1 MIYHALLNTH
11 AQLWYR
17 KFIMR
22 TSWETYSHNNLDFCK
37 RHECY
42 IENIL
47 HWGVQGHER
56 HLASLEVKNPSV
68 TSVWNKGVII
78 MCSLQTDQRV
88 ASELET
94 HDLLIGGLNYLVF
107 NICSYVKVFNHISN
121 GAHVSFRMN
130 SSSLGTEP
138 EVRISPA
145 WVDLPLINVN
155 WSSEN
160 IATYDGDEGNL
171 TRSQP

>member
-1 MIYHALLNTH
+1 
-11 AQLWYR
+11 
-17 KFIMR
+17 
-22 TSWETYSHNNLDFCK
+22 
-37 RHECY
+37 
-42 IENIL
+42 
-47 HWGVQGHER
+47 
-56 HLASLEVKNPSV
+56 
-68 TSVWNKGVII
+68 